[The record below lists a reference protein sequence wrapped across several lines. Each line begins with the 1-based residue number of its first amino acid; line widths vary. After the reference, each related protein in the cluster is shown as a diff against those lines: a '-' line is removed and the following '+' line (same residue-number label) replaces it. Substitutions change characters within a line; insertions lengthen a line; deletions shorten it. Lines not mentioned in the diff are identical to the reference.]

1 LSDKIKVMNRNME
14 TAMKKVTVK
23 KLPKYLCMANEYRQ
37 QIEKGI
43 YKTGDALP
51 DQRSLSKEWGF
62 DPLTVRRA
70 FDVLQ
75 REGLI
80 HKIIGSGMYVGGKSI
95 VPACQNMGHVN
106 SYPFIGIVAPEVPEH
121 HVFKILEHAAVNNV
135 FQYKYEAL
143 RINYITQADLKSR
156 LMQYHHFL
164 KGIIFLRHDYSDIAS
179 NVQYAISCG
188 IPVVVAGLEI
198 QSQKND
204 IPCDCLFIDEE
215 NGGRKIVEYFIGNG
229 HRQIALAGNHLLEIK
244 KLGRYVG
251 FMNTMREYGLEP
263 VIADE
268 KSLKLSDFGNDSAS
282 FQQACGVKIAS
293 RIMNKRKR
301 PTAIMCKN
309 DNIALGILEQLK
321 KMNIACP
328 EEVEVFGFGDDIRWP
343 EMYFPAGVNPLS
355 SAGVNYNEL
364 GRHAVD
370 MLITR
375 IAHPAMERKTESL
388 KSVIIHRQT
397 TREINNGIKSMDS
410 KLKQMSLSFTK

>member
-1 LSDKIKVMNRNME
+1 
-14 TAMKKVTVK
+14 MKKVTAK

-37 QIEKGI
+37 RIEKGI

-62 DPLTVRRA
+62 DPLTVSRA

-80 HKIIGSGMYVGGKSI
+80 HKIIGSGMYVGGKSAA
-95 VPACQNMGHVN
+95 PACQNMGHVS
-106 SYPFIGIVAPEVPEH
+106 SYPVIGIVAPEVPEH

-143 RINYITQADLKSR
+143 RINYISQVELKSR

-179 NVQYAISCG
+179 NVQYAVSCG
-188 IPVVVAGLEI
+188 IPTVVAGLEI

-204 IPCDCLFIDEE
+204 VPCDSLLIDEE
-215 NGGRKIVEYFIGNG
+215 SCSRAIVEYFIGNG
-229 HRQIALAGNHLLEIK
+229 HRQIALAGNHLGEIK
-244 KLGRYVG
+244 NLGRYTG
-251 FMNTMREYGLEP
+251 FMSAMREYGLEP
-263 VIADE
+263 IIGSE
-268 KSLKLSDFGNDSAS
+268 KSLKLSDFGNATDS
-282 FQQACGVKIAS
+282 FQHACGVKIAD
-293 RIMNKRKR
+293 RLMNKRKR

-328 EEVEVFGFGDDIRWP
+328 ENVEVFGFGDDIRWP
-343 EMYFPAGVNPLS
+343 EMYFTSGVNPLS
-355 SAGVNYNEL
+355 SASVNYHEL
-364 GRHAVD
+364 GKKAVD
-370 MLITR
+370 MLMDRMT
-375 IAHPAMERKTESL
+375 HPEMDRKVESL
-388 KSVIIHRQT
+388 KSTIIHRQT
-397 TREINNGIKSMDS
+397 SRQEKRTEISCAKIKSDIV
-410 KLKQMSLSFTK
+410 KHKQKIGGYYHAKERNALK